1 MSRRNRRGSFGL
13 SSLMPTVVT
22 TPSRRQPIWAVRAV
36 RSSRCIMSNM
46 ARKRRDVESG
56 AHTPPSALGRR
67 SPRLPVVELSRD
79 GMVSCTIC
87 RWSTPCHATS
97 PISRSHFDNGDAK
110 GTESL
115 LTLRWRKMDWNY
127 QYAGTV
133 NVDDHGFARDI
144 IRVAAAMA
152 ASTRLARTVRVRTTQ
167 PSRRPHLVRADT
179 TAGRN
184 FRPSGERGARISN
197 NWQAS
202 LSRITANWADA
213 RLRP

>member
-1 MSRRNRRGSFGL
+1 MAHTVAWLEKSWARPWRQDVASITPTLRRLDLGAVAALIHVSDTTRSPFQRPRSSTSWPIFAMSRRNRRGSFGL

-115 LTLRWRKMDWNY
+115 LTLRWREKDSNPRSPCL
-127 QYAGTV
+127 
-133 NVDDHGFARDI
+133 RDC
-144 IRVAAAMA
+144 
-152 ASTRLARTVRVRTTQ
+152 
-167 PSRRPHLVRADT
+167 D
-179 TAGRN
+179 
-184 FRPSGERGARISN
+184 
-197 NWQAS
+197 
-202 LSRITANWADA
+202 
-213 RLRP
+213 